1 MIDPKFNKLPA
12 DEAGDFEDI
21 SESEL
26 SPEQRTARQ
35 QQRPRP
41 GLSINDT
48 IAGDA
53 KMSVGSRGTDTSGVA
68 TGSGAGAG
76 LTSVTPDVGSGSPAP
91 NIVPGARS
99 SGTTPRGTTG
109 VDQSATTR
117 VNAASG
123 REEAGPARMG
133 PGSERAQTGSG
144 LSSEE
149 IGARAYRCWHERGCP
164 EGSPEIDWHRA
175 EEELRRERER
185 ENQRTAGAS
194 A

>member
-12 DEAGDFEDI
+12 DQAGDFEDI
-21 SESEL
+21 PESEL
-26 SPEQRTARQ
+26 SPEQRTARLE
-35 QQRPRP
+35 RPRA

-48 IAGDA
+48 IAADA
-53 KMSVGSRGTDTSGVA
+53 NLSVGARGTDVSGVR

-76 LTSVTPDVGSGSPAP
+76 MTSVTPGGSGGSPAP

-109 VDQSATTR
+109 VDQSPTTR
-117 VNAASG
+117 VNEASG
-123 REEAGPARMG
+123 RGEAMSGREQMTSG
-133 PGSERAQTGSG
+133 RTNVGSG
-144 LSSEE
+144 PSDEE

-164 EGSPEIDWHRA
+164 HGSSEVDWHRA
-175 EEELRRERER
+175 EEELRREREK
-185 ENQRTAGAS
+185 QRSAGAS